1 MLKRSLTIFLFCVA
15 LSGQAQELILNVEN
29 LKNQEGQL
37 IITLFANAQ
46 DFLKKPVY
54 ERYVSLD
61 DLNQRQLILADVPKG
76 EYALCI
82 VHDQNQNGD
91 IDTNFLKIP
100 KESYGFSHNPKSKF
114 GPPPF
119 DRAKFA
125 FYGKTELTV
134 LLN

>member
-1 MLKRSLTIFLFCVA
+1 MA
-15 LSGQAQELILNVEN
+15 LNSYAQELVLKVEN

-37 IITLFANAQ
+37 IITLFSNSQ

-54 ERYVSLD
+54 ERYVSLAD
-61 DLNQRQLILADVPKG
+61 QTDVRLVLDDVPTG

-82 VHDQNQNGD
+82 VHDQNNNGD

-125 FYGKTELTV
+125 FFQNTELTV

>member
-1 MLKRSLTIFLFCVA
+1 MA
-15 LSGQAQELILNVEN
+15 LNSYAQELVLKVEN

-37 IITLFANAQ
+37 IITLFSNSQ

-54 ERYVSLD
+54 ERYVSLED
-61 DLNQRQLILADVPKG
+61 QTDVRLVLDDVPTG

-82 VHDQNQNGD
+82 VHDQNNNGD

-125 FYGKTELTV
+125 FFQNTELTV

>member
-1 MLKRSLTIFLFCVA
+1 MA
-15 LSGQAQELILNVEN
+15 LNSYAQELVLKVEN

-37 IITLFANAQ
+37 IITLFSSSQ
-46 DFLKKPVY
+46 DFLKNPVY
-54 ERYVSLD
+54 ERYVTLED
-61 DLNQRQLILADVPKG
+61 RAELRLVLNDVPTG

-82 VHDQNQNGD
+82 VHDQNKNGD

-119 DRAKFA
+119 ERAKFA
-125 FYGKTELTV
+125 FFQNTELTV
-134 LLN
+134 QLN